1 MARNTAVVQCSSSN
15 GNGGMVVVKR
25 GFFITQLLV
34 CDFSVQTV
42 QNAMYLIIRNLWPC
56 LQCRSRL
63 NSTFVL

>member
-1 MARNTAVVQCSSSN
+1 MARNTEVVRCSSSN
-15 GNGGMVVVKR
+15 GNGGIEVKR

-63 NSTFVL
+63 DSTFVL